1 MLKWVGGCLV
11 LVVVLIAGGLWFAM
25 RSMRDT
31 LGPDGSVRVSIAAS
45 PQRVYASMSNAD
57 SLKTWMAQGNTVT
70 TWRSGPLVVGDS
82 IKIEIRRSLGT
93 AMVWRVR
100 ELVPDQAIT
109 LDLTQG
115 TTQPVGVR
123 KDSLIAAG
131 DSTIVVSVITSTAGD
146 SVKSGAS
153 GLAADMATS
162 MFRLQAKL
170 ELQTLK
176 ARLEGRAQT
185 KTGR

>member
-1 MLKWVGGCLV
+1 MLKWVGGCFV
-11 LVVVLIAGGLWFAM
+11 LVVLLIAGGAWFAM
-25 RSMRDT
+25 RTVRDS

-57 SLKTWMAQGNTVT
+57 SLKTWMAPGNTIT

-82 IKIEIRRSLGT
+82 IKVEIRRSLGA

-100 ELVPDQAIT
+100 ELVPDQAVT
-109 LDLTQG
+109 LDVTQG

-123 KDSLIAAG
+123 KDSLIASG
-131 DSTIVVSVITSTAGD
+131 DSTIVVSVIASSA
-146 SVKSGAS
+146 SESAKSGTS
-153 GLAADMATS
+153 GLAGDMAIS

-170 ELQTLK
+170 ELQSLK
-176 ARLEGRAQT
+176 ARLESTPPT
-185 KTGR
+185 KTTR